1 MHVIFLDSSCIP
13 AAIWLLIFHL
23 KTIMHHVL
31 AVLFIL
37 ISGCHG
43 MHVTSVSLIWS
54 HLSALYIYGG
64 NEHATSSSHPQ
75 HCRISGLQLVDC
87 FSGAMHFVAG
97 QLL

>member
-1 MHVIFLDSSCIP
+1 MATHISFENNYASCVGG
-13 AAIWLLIFHL
+13 AIYSDIRMSW
-23 KTIMHHVL
+23 
-31 AVLFIL
+31 
-37 ISGCHG
+37 
-43 MHVTSVSLIWS
+43 HVTSVSLIWS
-54 HLSALYIYGG
+54 HLSALYGG